1 MADEALIQ
9 AMVDALRAAPFAG
22 WRRMVAGY
30 KNADGSITMS
40 GAGVGKVWAR
50 SPEDSRGGTAVWGSA
65 AYANAPLIIGPGF
78 DGEYEVKGADWLTAS
93 ISFGEGSRVI
103 TVQPGMDELVPR
115 SIPAK
120 ALKIGRVELS
130 PTGGLNFRVSAF
142 AHTGGYW
149 TSEADQDA
157 SAEEPGTT
165 GEVCWVGAYLDPTAN
180 TVGVVSTMPVFGEP
194 QDLSESDLANLV
206 YPAGTVPL
214 GPAFTLMNGQTQ
226 LSASRFAELDP
237 RIFISSWDNSSGGG
251 SGSVS
256 GVLPSTCEGRLTLTT
271 ALPVTTSD
279 VTAAGTLYF
288 TPFHGNVLALYDG
301 ADWNGFAFS
310 ELSLALSGLLP
321 HSIHDVF
328 VYDNSSTP
336 TLELT
341 AWNAGATGAITG
353 CTNANP
359 PVVDSA
365 GHGLSVDDIV
375 TISGVVGS
383 TGINGTFRV
392 SAVTTDTFTLKTL
405 AAANPGAP
413 GAYSS
418 GGAWYKA
425 NYTGSRATA
434 LTTLNGVYV
443 KNGAT
448 TRRYLG
454 TIRMTATAGQT
465 EDSAARRLVWNYCH
479 RVRRNL
485 RVIDGSN
492 SSFTYSTTTWR
503 VWRNNLALAAECVI
517 GVSEDLAEFHS
528 GATSGNSSGSPRA
541 VGVGIDALT
550 TNSAPIFPG
559 SNDTAAIAHYANYKG
574 YLSAGGHRV
583 NWLQRGALAG
593 TVTWYDGLSSEP
605 FQSGLD
611 GSIAA

>member
-1 MADEALIQ
+1 MADEQLVQ
-9 AMVDALRAAPFAG
+9 VMVDAMLAARFAG
-22 WRRMVAGY
+22 WKRMVAGY
-30 KNADGSITMS
+30 KNADGSITMA
-40 GAGVGKVWAR
+40 GAGVGRVWAR

-65 AYANAPLIIGPGF
+65 AYANAPLVVGPGF

-93 ISFGEGSRVI
+93 ISFGEGARVI
-103 TVQPGMDELVPR
+103 DQPPGMSELVPDSIPPR
-115 SIPAK
+115 SI
-120 ALKIGRVELS
+120 KIGRVEVAS
-130 PTGGLNFRVSAF
+130 GLNFRVSPF
-142 AHTGGYW
+142 AYPGGSW
-149 TSEADQDA
+149 ESDA
-157 SAEEPGTT
+157 AQSASSFVPGTAN
-165 GEVCWVGAYLDPTAN
+165 EVCWVKPYLDPDTN
-180 TVGVVSTMPVFGEP
+180 TISAVASTPVFGEP
-194 QDLSESDLANLV
+194 QDLDEADIASITL
-206 YPAGTVPL
+206 PAGAIPL
-214 GPAFTLMNGQTQ
+214 GPAFTLRNGQTQ
-226 LSASRFAELDP
+226 LSTSRFADTDP
-237 RIFISSWDNSSGGG
+237 RIFLAPWDNSGGG
-251 SGSVS
+251 GGGTVS

-271 ALPVTTSD
+271 AVPVTTSD

-288 TPFHGNVLALYDG
+288 TPFRGNVVALYDG
-301 ADWNGFAFS
+301 ADWNGHAIS
-310 ELSLALSGLLP
+310 ELSLSLSGLLP
-321 HSIHDVF
+321 HSLHDVF
-328 VYDNSSTP
+328 IYDNSSTP

-341 AWNAGATGAITG
+341 AWSAGATGSITG

-365 GHGLSVDDIV
+365 AHGLSVDDIV
-375 TISGVVGS
+375 TLSGVVGA

-392 SAVTTDTFTLKTL
+392 SAVTTDTFTLQTL

-418 GGAWYKA
+418 GGTWYKA

-448 TRRYLG
+448 SRRYVG
-454 TIRMTATAGQT
+454 TIRITATAGQT
-465 EDSAARRLVWNYCH
+465 EDSAARRLVWNYAH

-492 SSFTYSTTTWR
+492 SSFNYSTTSFR
-503 VWRNNLALAAECVI
+503 AWRNNLALAAECVI
-517 GVSEDLAEFHS
+517 GVSEDLAEFHA
-528 GATSGNSSGSPRA
+528 GATSANSSGSPRA

-583 NWLQRGALAG
+583 NWLQRGAAAG